1 MATISISGTNKL
13 AERIIG
19 EAEADAKKT
28 REAAEETIRSIRAEN
43 EKAVSGKRKELE
55 SKRNAEKQ
63 SLLDGFKTRAYQ
75 AVLAL
80 DENSRT
86 KICESMLREE
96 AEGGETILPA
106 KADRKG
112 IASVLTQ
119 MSDRKLTMS
128 DKDADIEGGFF
139 LVSKS
144 YEKDCSFRSLM
155 NAVRSDEETNVAKML
170 FD

>member
-1 MATISISGTNKL
+1 
-13 AERIIG
+13 
-19 EAEADAKKT
+19 
-28 REAAEETIRSIRAEN
+28 
-43 EKAVSGKRKELE
+43 
-55 SKRNAEKQ
+55 
-63 SLLDGFKTRAYQ
+63 
-75 AVLAL
+75 
-80 DENSRT
+80 
-86 KICESMLREE
+86 MLREE
-96 AEGGETILPA
+96 AEGGETVLPA

-112 IASVLTQ
+112 IASVLAK

-155 NAVRSDEETNVAKML
+155 NAVRSEEETNVAKML